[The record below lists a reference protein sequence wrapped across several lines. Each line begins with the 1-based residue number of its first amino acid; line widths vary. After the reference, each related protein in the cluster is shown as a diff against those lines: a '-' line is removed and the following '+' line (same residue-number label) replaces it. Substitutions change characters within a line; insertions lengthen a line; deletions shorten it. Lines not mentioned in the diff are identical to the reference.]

1 MKADIE
7 KFDSGWIGVSLSLA
21 PHEID
26 LLVDRLK
33 ALRAGEV
40 GHFHVR
46 QNRWG
51 PSPGV
56 ADIEFSLAEPAD
68 NDELTIE

>member
-26 LLVDRLK
+26 LLVERLN
-33 ALRAGEV
+33 ALRTGKV
-40 GHFHVR
+40 DHFHIR

-51 PSPGV
+51 PSAGV
-56 ADIEFSLAEPAD
+56 ADIEFSLAEAGD
-68 NDELTIE
+68 TNELTIE